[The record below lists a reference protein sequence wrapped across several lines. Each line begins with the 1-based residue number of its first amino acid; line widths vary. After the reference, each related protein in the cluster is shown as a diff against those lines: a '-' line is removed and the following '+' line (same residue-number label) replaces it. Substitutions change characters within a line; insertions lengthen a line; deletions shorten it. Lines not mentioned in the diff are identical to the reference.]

1 MKIKQLTAYEIFNS
15 RGLPTIECEIV
26 LENNKRVQ
34 ASVPSG
40 ASTGSQEV
48 LERCDGD
55 SRLFGKGVQKAV
67 DYINEEIA
75 PLFINKEIN
84 ALAMDSKLMD
94 LDTTPLKEKIGGNT
108 TLAVSIALFK
118 AQAASED
125 IELFQLIQSISGTKT
140 AQMPI
145 PLFNVINGGAH
156 ANNSIEVQ
164 EFMIIPQE
172 SSFKKNMESGVT
184 FFHFLKKILDN
195 QKQLTT
201 VGDEGGFAPML
212 TNIDSVLDLFQK
224 TIALLPSFSY
234 KIGMDVAAT
243 ELYDKKTNTY
253 QWDQQTLTAEELIHI
268 YADLIKRYPIIL
280 IEDGL
285 AEYDES
291 GWQKMTLELGSKIS
305 IVGDDIF
312 TTSPMRIRKGILR
325 KISNA
330 VLIKPNQIGTVSQ
343 TLAAIDICKH
353 KNLKFVISHR
363 SGETNDTFISDLA
376 VGTAAD
382 YIKAGAPSRGE
393 RIAKYNRLLAIERIV
408 SKSEHN
414 K

>member
-1 MKIKQLTAYEIFNS
+1 MKIKKLEAYEIFNS

-26 LENNKRVQ
+26 LENDKRVT
-34 ASVPSG
+34 ASVPAG
-40 ASTGSQEV
+40 ASTGSKEV
-48 LERCDGD
+48 LELRDGD
-55 SRLFGKGVQKAV
+55 DRLFGKGVQKAI
-67 DYINEEIA
+67 DYINGTIA
-75 PLFINKEIN
+75 PLLVGEEIK
-84 ALAMDSKLMD
+84 ALEMDSKLMD
-94 LDTTPLKEKIGGNT
+94 LDTSPLKENVGGNT
-108 TLAVSIALFK
+108 ILAVSMTLFK

-125 IELFQLIQSISGTKT
+125 IELFQILQSVSGTEEAK
-140 AQMPI
+140 MPT

-156 ANNSIEVQ
+156 ANNNIEVQ
-164 EFMIIPQE
+164 EFMVIPQE
-172 SSFKKNMESGVT
+172 ESFKKNMESGVT
-184 FFHFLKKILDN
+184 FFHFLKRILDN

-201 VGDEGGFAPML
+201 VGDEGGFAPMMPD
-212 TNIDSVLDLFQK
+212 TKSVLELFKK
-224 TIALLPSFSY
+224 TLSTISTFSY

-253 QWDQQTLTAEELIHI
+253 QWNQETVTAEQLIKIYDELI
-268 YADLIKRYPIIL
+268 ATYPISL

-285 AEYDES
+285 SEYDEA
-291 GWQKMTLELGSKIS
+291 GWQIMTESLTDKIS

-312 TTSPMRIRKGILR
+312 TTNPMRIRKGVLR

-382 YIKAGAPSRGE
+382 FIKAGAPSRGE
-393 RIAKYNRLLAIERIV
+393 RVAKYNRLLAIERTLA
-408 SKSEHN
+408 SN
-414 K
+414 

>member
-1 MKIKQLTAYEIFNS
+1 MKIKKLEAYEIFNS

-26 LENNKRVQ
+26 LENDKRVT
-34 ASVPSG
+34 ASVPAG
-40 ASTGSQEV
+40 ASTGSKEV
-48 LERCDGD
+48 LELRDGD
-55 SRLFGKGVQKAV
+55 DRLFGKGVQKAI
-67 DYINEEIA
+67 DYINGTIA
-75 PLFINKEIN
+75 PLFVGEEIK
-84 ALAMDSKLMD
+84 ALEMDSKLMD
-94 LDTTPLKEKIGGNT
+94 LDTSPLKENVGGNT
-108 TLAVSIALFK
+108 ILAVSMTLFK
-118 AQAASED
+118 AQAVSEN
-125 IELFQLIQSISGTKT
+125 IELFQILQSVSGTEESK
-140 AQMPI
+140 MPT

-156 ANNSIEVQ
+156 ANNNIEVQ
-164 EFMIIPQE
+164 EFMVIPQE
-172 SSFKKNMESGVT
+172 ESFKKNMESGVT
-184 FFHFLKKILDN
+184 FFHFLKRILDN

-201 VGDEGGFAPML
+201 VGDEGGFAPMMPD
-212 TNIDSVLDLFQK
+212 TKSVLELFKK
-224 TIALLPSFSY
+224 TLSTISTFSY

-253 QWDQQTLTAEELIHI
+253 QWNQETVTAEQLIKIYDELI
-268 YADLIKRYPIIL
+268 ATYPISL

-285 AEYDES
+285 SEYDEA
-291 GWQKMTLELGSKIS
+291 GWQKMTESLTDKIS

-312 TTSPMRIRKGILR
+312 TTNPMRIRKGVLR

-382 YIKAGAPSRGE
+382 FIKAGAPSRGE
-393 RIAKYNRLLAIERIV
+393 RVAKYNRLLAIERTLE
-408 SKSEHN
+408 SN
-414 K
+414 